1 MKRKILYAVLFVFCT
16 WLALATRSH
25 KDWFPHLIVVYGG
38 DIIWAGMFVFFL
50 RIFFT
55 KTIIW
60 KLALIN
66 YGLGVLDEFS
76 QLNQSPFM
84 LYLRSFTLGRLMLGV
99 GFLWSDILCYAIGT
113 FIGFCMAVLIEK
125 YIFPETNKT
134 LINKLLINT
143 DTK

>member
-25 KDWFPHLIVVYGG
+25 KDWFPHLVLVYGG
-38 DIIWAGMFVFFL
+38 DIIWAGMFVFLL

-55 KTIIW
+55 KPVLW

-99 GFLWSDILCYAIGT
+99 GFLWSDIVCYATGT
-113 FIGFCMAVLIEK
+113 FIGWVIALVIEK
-125 YIFPETNKT
+125 Y
-134 LINKLLINT
+134 LIVI
-143 DTK
+143 